1 MTTSDRKLPGYSL
14 FPSEVWAHLCFALKL
29 SPREIQ
35 IVRGVFEDQK
45 EETIARNLGIS
56 PHTVNTYFQ
65 RLYAK
70 LHVSS
75 RPQLIIRILA
85 EYLKPFATNEPM
97 PRAHTTGEYL
107 T

>member
-1 MTTSDRKLPGYSL
+1 MNTSDHHLPGCSL
-14 FPSEVWAHLCFALKL
+14 FPSEVWAHLCRVLQL

-35 IVRGVFEDQK
+35 IVQGVFDDHK
-45 EETIARNLGIS
+45 EETIACNLGIS

-75 RPQLIIRILA
+75 RPQLILRILA
-85 EYLKPFATNEPM
+85 EYLKPAGRVGPM
-97 PRAHTTGEYL
+97 SRVHTTGEYL

>member
-1 MTTSDRKLPGYSL
+1 MTTTHHQLPGYSL
-14 FPSEVWAHLCFALKL
+14 FPSEVWTHLCRALKL

-35 IVRGVFEDQK
+35 IVQGVFEDQK
-45 EETIARNLGIS
+45 EETIACNLGIS

-75 RPQLIIRILA
+75 RPQLILRILA
-85 EYLKPFATNEPM
+85 EYLKPFATEEPVS
-97 PRAHTTGEYL
+97 RAHTTGEYV